1 MVLASLT
8 KRVSVLSGGDRGLGG
23 SRSCERG
30 TVPPSCIASALLL
43 PFRVPPKY
51 PLVLLMSHSGDGDG
65 GNQWVWTARAHYMT
79 AGH

>member
-23 SRSCERG
+23 VEAVREGQSH
-30 TVPPSCIASALLL
+30 PHLL
-43 PFRVPPKY
+43 PLHSYLPPPPKY